1 MDILIIVA
9 VSALLS
15 LLSVS
20 LYELLAVVP
29 RHQET
34 QNELERKT
42 EELSKLRE
50 ERDQQEQEL
59 VELKREKARL
69 VLWQMLAMSVLERLG
84 LDKTEEDK
92 PEQGQSQEEE

>member
-1 MDILIIVA
+1 MDILIIAA

-15 LLSVS
+15 VYLYDLLLVI
-20 LYELLAVVP
+20 P
-29 RHQET
+29 RIREAE
-34 QNELERKT
+34 NELEGQT
-42 EELSKLRE
+42 DELSKLRK

-69 VLWQMLAMSVLERLG
+69 VLWQMLAMTVLERLE

-92 PEQGQSQEEE
+92 PEQGKSQEEE

>member
-15 LLSVS
+15 VYLYDLLFVI
-20 LYELLAVVP
+20 P
-29 RHQET
+29 RIREAE
-34 QNELERKT
+34 NELEGQT
-42 EELSKLRE
+42 DELSKLRK

-69 VLWQMLAMSVLERLG
+69 VLWQMLAMSVLERLE

-92 PEQGQSQEEE
+92 PEQGKSQEEE

>member
-9 VSALLS
+9 VSA

-69 VLWQMLAMSVLERLG
+69 ALWQMLAMTVLERLD

-92 PEQGQSQEEE
+92 PEQGKSQEEE

>member
-1 MDILIIVA
+1 MDILIIAA

-15 LLSVS
+15 VYLYDLLLVI
-20 LYELLAVVP
+20 P
-29 RHQET
+29 RIREAE
-34 QNELERKT
+34 NELEGQT
-42 EELSKLRE
+42 DELSKLRK

-92 PEQGQSQEEE
+92 PEQGKSQEEE

>member
-15 LLSVS
+15 VYLYDLLFVI
-20 LYELLAVVP
+20 P
-29 RHQET
+29 RIREAE
-34 QNELERKT
+34 NELEGQT
-42 EELSKLRE
+42 DELSKLRK

-92 PEQGQSQEEE
+92 PEQGKSQEEE

>member
-15 LLSVS
+15 VYLYDLLLVI
-20 LYELLAVVP
+20 P
-29 RHQET
+29 RIREAE
-34 QNELERKT
+34 NELEGQT
-42 EELSKLRE
+42 DELSKLRK

-69 VLWQMLAMSVLERLG
+69 VLWQMLAMTVLERLG
-84 LDKTEEDK
+84 LDDPERDK
-92 PEQGQSQEEE
+92 QDKSQEEEE

>member
-9 VSALLS
+9 VSA

-69 VLWQMLAMSVLERLG
+69 VLWQMLAMTVLERLE

-92 PEQGQSQEEE
+92 PEQGKSQEEE